1 MTGPQAGDPRIEEL
15 REAVTALRATL
26 RAHDERHSYTER
38 RLGEL
43 DQYSREQAAVL
54 AELAPQID
62 ELAAATA
69 PGPPDRDGAGPVVWA
84 RLSAQEA
91 AAAWDELARWMDTI
105 AIPTL
110 APTCRQIPPCRPMHH
125 WGRETLSW
133 LHQTHVHAYGP
144 DGSPVLVADWHT
156 RWVPTAYA
164 MIDTKHAA
172 RAGHCSTSEH
182 RCDRVEN
189 AEPLR
194 TQDWAPWLI
203 QARNDDMA
211 VRATPHAHRDKSPPT
226 PPSPAEG
233 ARHDSRS
240 KDASP
245 TGSGDD

>member
-15 REAVTALRATL
+15 LEAVTALRATL

-110 APTCRQIPPCRPMHH
+110 APTCRQIPPCWPMHPRVH
-125 WGRETLSW
+125 SAISRASSGSSVGIRAAQRHPTIRRE
-133 LHQTHVHAYGP
+133 Y
-144 DGSPVLVADWHT
+144 
-156 RWVPTAYA
+156 
-164 MIDTKHAA
+164 
-172 RAGHCSTSEH
+172 TSET
-182 RCDRVEN
+182 N
-189 AEPLR
+189 AVNTVPDHVG
-194 TQDWAPWLI
+194 T
-203 QARNDDMA
+203 
-211 VRATPHAHRDKSPPT
+211 
-226 PPSPAEG
+226 
-233 ARHDSRS
+233 
-240 KDASP
+240 
-245 TGSGDD
+245 